1 MTTFQIINLIIGPQL
16 IGIIMLLV
24 GFIQYRFPPKHINK
38 YYGYRMGLALKNQ
51 QTWDAANS
59 YSGKLMMKIGLI
71 CIVGG
76 IALALILGSH
86 AEPAMP
92 LLAMASGIASPIVM
106 MVMTEKY
113 MDKTFDKDG
122 NALL

>member
-1 MTTFQIINLIIGPQL
+1 MSLYTIVNLIIGPQL
-16 IGIIMLLV
+16 VGVIILLV
-24 GFIQYRFPPKHINK
+24 GWIQYRFPPKHINK

-51 QTWDAANS
+51 QTWDAANN
-59 YSGKLMMKIGLI
+59 YSSMVMIKTGIV

-76 IALALILGSH
+76 IALSLILGHH

-92 LLAMASGIASPIVM
+92 LLAMASGIAAPIVM
-106 MVMTEKY
+106 LVKTEKY